1 MKITSTL
8 SLVSLLGSTLLM
20 VAGCMAPPVDS
31 ESEVDADIDVDV
43 ETTEEVGTAAD
54 AITNGWMPETSDGWA
69 PIACD
74 SGNAISAFRCRGS
87 DCDNI
92 KGYCSSLGTYNT
104 STYWTTYFSE
114 ESTNWRTCNAGD
126 FVTGFACTGSYCDNV
141 SLQCSHLNGKTW
153 GTCYWSGFISEE
165 NGGTIY
171 FPPNY
176 YIAGAKCDGDHCDN
190 MAFYYCQAY

>member
-20 VAGCMAPPVDS
+20 VAGCMAPPVDG
-31 ESEVDADIDVDV
+31 ESDVDADIDA
-43 ETTEEVGTAAD
+43 ETTAEEVGTAAD

-153 GTCYWSGFISEE
+153 GDCYWSGFISEE
-165 NGGTIY
+165 NGGMIY
-171 FPPNY
+171 FPPDY

-190 MAFYYCQAY
+190 MAFYYCHAS

>member
-20 VAGCMAPPVDS
+20 VAGCMASPVDS
-31 ESEVDADIDVDV
+31 ASDVDADIDSDA
-43 ETTEEVGTAAD
+43 ETAEEVGTAAD
-54 AITNGWMPETSDGWA
+54 AITNGWMPETSDGLA

-74 SGNAISAFRCRGS
+74 SGNAISGFRCRGS

-92 KGYCSSLGTYNT
+92 KGYCMSLGTYNT

-153 GTCYWSGFISEE
+153 GNCYWSGFISEE
-165 NGGTIY
+165 NGGMIT
-171 FPPNY
+171 FPPDY
-176 YIAGAKCDGDHCDN
+176 FIAGAQCEGDHCDN
-190 MAFYYCQAY
+190 MAFYYCQAR

>member
-8 SLVSLLGSTLLM
+8 SLVSLFGSAMLM
-20 VAGCMAPPVDS
+20 VAGCMVSPVDS
-31 ESEVDADIDVDV
+31 ASDTDIDVDGDV
-43 ETTEEVGTAAD
+43 EAVEEVGTAAD
-54 AITNGWMPETSDGWA
+54 AITNGWTAETSDGWS
-69 PIACD
+69 PVSCD
-74 SGNAISAFRCRGS
+74 SGNAMSAFRCRGS

-92 KGYCSSLGTYNT
+92 RGYCSSLGTYNT
-104 STYWTTYFSE
+104 SNYWTSYFSE
-114 ESTNWRTCNAGD
+114 EGSASRTCNYGD
-126 FVTGFACTGSYCDNV
+126 FVTGLACSGDYCDNV

-153 GTCYWSGFISEE
+153 GSCYWSGFISEE

-171 FPPNY
+171 FPPGY

>member
-20 VAGCMAPPVDS
+20 VAGCMAPPVDG
-31 ESEVDADIDVDV
+31 ESDVDADIDA
-43 ETTEEVGTAAD
+43 ETTAEEVGTAAD

-153 GTCYWSGFISEE
+153 GDCYWSGFISEE
-165 NGGTIY
+165 NGGMIY
-171 FPPNY
+171 FPPDY

-190 MAFYYCQAY
+190 MAFYYCHAN